1 MIKCWESYYDL
12 TLYCSSWQQANARTP
27 PGGGEAVL
35 AGGPLS
41 GEYQMLQLHFHWG
54 EDDTRGSEHTIDGK
68 EYPLEVGFRARS
80 EVLRQGT
87 FNQDMALLLAFSV
100 IVKLQFSPK
109 FLCSSV

>member
-1 MIKCWESYYDL
+1 M
-12 TLYCSSWQQANARTP
+12 
-27 PGGGEAVL
+27 L

-80 EVLRQGT
+80 EVYAR
-87 FNQDMALLLAFSV
+87 ALSTRTWPYYWP
-100 IVKLQFSPK
+100 SP
-109 FLCSSV
+109 